1 MDRLIKFRIIKIIAV
16 TALVLFFIPGSS
28 QAFAS
33 SKETQLAH
41 KVQRSISRYFDNNL
55 NVTATGNG
63 IVTIKGNVNSL
74 YDKYRIFDIAD
85 RVTGVKEIKDM
96 VAINTPIVPD
106 KMIKEHLLEEIRL
119 DRAILEPNRIKVH
132 VDNGEIEL
140 DGNVSYYREKLMAES
155 IASWQKGAKGIIDN
169 IKVLPAKEA
178 VSDQNLTIILGDI
191 LKDHFPRETK
201 VRFTV
206 KKGIAEVSGYTH
218 TLWAKKHIE
227 TDFRRVKGIKDVIN
241 NIKTAPEQYLNWS

>member
-1 MDRLIKFRIIKIIAV
+1 MNRLIKFRIAKIIFTLAMIIF
-16 TALVLFFIPGSS
+16 LIPGGS
-28 QAFAS
+28 QALAS
-33 SKETQLAH
+33 SKGTQLAQ
-41 KVQRSISRYFDNNL
+41 KVQEAISRYFDNNL
-55 NVTATGNG
+55 NITATGNG
-63 IVTIKGNVNSL
+63 IVTIKGSVNSL

-85 RVTGVKEIKDM
+85 RVMGVKDIKDM
-96 VAINTPIVPD
+96 VGVNTPIIPD
-106 KMIKEHLLEEIRL
+106 KMIKEHLKEEISIN
-119 DRAILEPNRIKVH
+119 RAILEPNRIKVH

-140 DGNVSYYREKLMAES
+140 DGKVSYYREKLIAES

-169 IKVLPAKEA
+169 LTVLPAKEA
-178 VSDQNLTIILGDI
+178 VSDQNLRIILGDI
-191 LKDHFPRETK
+191 LKDHFSRETK

-206 KKGIAEVSGYTH
+206 KNGIANITGYTH